1 LDRKYSPILYIQQLQ
16 SLGYWQG
23 LEEQARQAIAQLQQG
38 IADQTLVP
46 VSPFLLMTL
55 PVETT
60 PSQQLACARYWS
72 QKTFQGIP
80 QLTRKRRPRASKIR
94 LAYIS
99 PDFRSHPGATLVP
112 ELFENHDRR
121 AFEVIAYALGPDDQ
135 SPFRQRIV
143 QACDRFV
150 DLHGATAT
158 ASALRI
164 AEDAV
169 DILVDLSGYTQHTK
183 ANVLAMRPAP
193 VQVNYLGYPG
203 TMGADFIDYILAD
216 DYVIPPS
223 ETCYFQEKV
232 VYLPGAYQ
240 VNTPN
245 WQVSPPPTR
254 EQAGL
259 PPHGFVF
266 CCFHASYK
274 ITLPIYR
281 CWLRLLQAIP
291 GSVLWLL
298 QSPPSMV
305 QNLQALAAKAGID
318 PHRIIFAP
326 RLPLP
331 EHFARHRLADLFL
344 DCYPVNAH
352 TTASDA
358 LRMGLP
364 LVTLSGPSFISRVAG
379 SLLRTVGLPELI
391 THDLASYEAVAL
403 ELARQPQRLQAIQ
416 DRLPQLVANSSL
428 FDIQHATCK
437 LEAAFQAMY
446 ANDLQG
452 FPPRAFRISEQFQA
466 IFPP

>member
-1 LDRKYSPILYIQQLQ
+1 
-16 SLGYWQG
+16 LG
-23 LEEQARQAIAQLQQG
+23 
-38 IADQTLVP
+38 
-46 VSPFLLMTL
+46 
-55 PVETT
+55 
-60 PSQQLACARYWS
+60 
-72 QKTFQGIP
+72 
-80 QLTRKRRPRASKIR
+80 
-94 LAYIS
+94 YIS

-112 ELFENHDRR
+112 ELFEKHDRA
-121 AFEVIAYALGPDDQ
+121 AFEVIAYALGPADN
-135 SPFRQRIV
+135 SPFRQRII

-150 DLHGATAT
+150 DLHTSTAT

-164 AEDAV
+164 AEESV

-216 DYVIPPS
+216 DYVIPPAD
-223 ETCYFQEKV
+223 TAYFQEKV

-240 VNTPN
+240 INTPR
-245 WQVSPPPTR
+245 WQVSSPPTR

-259 PPHGFVF
+259 PAHGFVF
-266 CCFHASYK
+266 CCFNASYK
-274 ITLPIYR
+274 ITVPIYR
-281 CWLRLLQAIP
+281 CWMRLLQAIP

-305 QNLQALAAKAGID
+305 NNLRALAATAGID
-318 PHRIIFAP
+318 PRRILFAP

-391 THDLASYEAVAL
+391 TYDLTSYEAVAL
-403 ELARQPQRLQAIQ
+403 ELAQQPQRLQALKE
-416 DRLPQLVANSSL
+416 RLPRLVAASSL
-428 FDIQHATCK
+428 FDSQHATRK
-437 LEAAFQAMY
+437 LEAAFHAMY
-446 ANDLQG
+446 ETYQQG
-452 FPPRAFRISEQFQA
+452 HPPRAFRINNQFQA
-466 IFPP
+466 IFPAGEDEARTMGQV